1 MVYSSV
7 AEVLYVGSTI
17 KRNVFQKNHMT
28 DMVQVYSML
37 EKLEDGTI
45 RSITVL
51 GASFNDLHILICEL
65 LHITENLM
73 HFLKSVLEIIV

>member
-1 MVYSSV
+1 MQ
-7 AEVLYVGSTI
+7 
-17 KRNVFQKNHMT
+17 RNVFQKNHQT
-28 DMVQVYSML
+28 DMVQVYTML
-37 EKLEDGTI
+37 EKLDDGTI

-51 GASFNDLHILICEL
+51 GASFNDLHILTSKV

>member
-1 MVYSSV
+1 M
-7 AEVLYVGSTI
+7 
-17 KRNVFQKNHMT
+17 KRNVFQKNHQT

-45 RSITVL
+45 RSITVR
-51 GASFNDLHILICEL
+51 GASFNDLHMLTSKMP
-65 LHITENLM
+65 HITENLM